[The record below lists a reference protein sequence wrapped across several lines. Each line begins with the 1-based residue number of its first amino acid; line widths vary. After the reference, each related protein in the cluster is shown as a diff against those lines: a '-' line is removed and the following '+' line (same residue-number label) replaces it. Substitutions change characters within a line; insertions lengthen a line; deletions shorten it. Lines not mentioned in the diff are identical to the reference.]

1 MYLVNCKSRID
12 FKEVL
17 KMFKL
22 GENINHL
29 ILVMIIGIVSLTV
42 SYIGDIAKSMQLMAL
57 SIQELNV
64 KMGSVSESVRDHEAR
79 IRLMEQTKQGR

>member
-1 MYLVNCKSRID
+1 MEWTLYRPHFGGDI
-12 FKEVL
+12 
-17 KMFKL
+17 MFKL

-29 ILVMIIGIVSLTV
+29 VLVMIVGVTSIAV